1 MGDNLGSSEIDKEL
15 NEFPS
20 EIIELF
26 YDSDNDPEYIPTDNS
41 DSEQDEPF
49 SDHELEDAISELPA
63 ASSVFPAA
71 SVTYDH
77 GRLDEDSERVSGAVD
92 CPNELAEITYDITA
106 SRRLHGPVDA
116 I

>member
-1 MGDNLGSSEIDKEL
+1 INMGDNLGSSEIDKEL

-20 EIIELF
+20 EISELF

-71 SVTYDH
+71 SVTCNNVTSENEMKKMLHY
-77 GRLDEDSERVSGAVD
+77 RLIGF
-92 CPNELAEITYDITA
+92 L
-106 SRRLHGPVDA
+106 LL
-116 I
+116 